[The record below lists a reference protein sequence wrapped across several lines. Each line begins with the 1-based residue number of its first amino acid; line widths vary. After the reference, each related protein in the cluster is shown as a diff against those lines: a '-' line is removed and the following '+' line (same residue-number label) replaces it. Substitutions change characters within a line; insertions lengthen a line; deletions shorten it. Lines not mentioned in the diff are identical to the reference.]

1 METNRT
7 VWEEN
12 FFMTVKLMLGCLA
25 IGGILLLVTDLQQMA
40 HFLKEV
46 VHLGLTTLIAFLAFF
61 LPPFSLW
68 KERVKNEIKEKNSSV
83 TLVAILVFAF
93 VMTIITRGS
102 DLWKLKSIAEGNI
115 LVVVAFFFFFCA
127 TLLCALMWKIHTTP
141 RVFIPIPR
149 FSIVV

>member
-7 VWEEN
+7 TWEEN
-12 FFMTVKLMLGCLA
+12 FFMTRKLMLWCLA
-25 IGGILLLVTDLQQMA
+25 IGGTLLLVTDLQQMA

-61 LPPFSLW
+61 LFPFSIW

-83 TLVAILVFAF
+83 TLGAILVFAF

-102 DLWKLKSIAEGNI
+102 DLWKLKPMMEGNI
-115 LVVVAFFFFFCA
+115 LMVIAFFFFFCA
-127 TLLCALMWKIHTTP
+127 TLLCALMGKIYTTHLKEK
-141 RVFIPIPR
+141 
-149 FSIVV
+149 SE

>member
-127 TLLCALMWKIHTTP
+127 TLLCALMWKIHTTHLKEK
-141 RVFIPIPR
+141 
-149 FSIVV
+149 SE